1 MIKMRFYHIL
11 FFLVLLNSNLNA
23 QDAYYEEESRYS
35 DNISLS
41 EIIPKEPYAIKV
53 ELPYGLDEGILMYSI
68 FKLVRNKRFSNDGYY
83 CKANI
88 TDKYGYRNLSLVG
101 PVFYFEESIVEEIKK
116 YKTLDDFYYSL
127 YGLEIREYMEN
138 CINNGFEE
146 CTVTENLVFPPPP
159 PPPSYYSEIEEIED
173 EVEIE
178 ETVIESTET
187 YYDNEIEEV
196 EEVEEVP
203 FSLVEDVPVFPGC
216 ENKKNNEARKKC
228 MSEKITKIIVQK
240 FNTDL
245 AGDLGLSGR
254 QRILV
259 IFKIDKSG
267 YITDIRARAPHPR
280 LEKEAKRVI
289 GLIPRMKPGKQRGQA
304 VIVPY
309 SLPIIFTVQD

>member
-1 MIKMRFYHIL
+1 MRFYHIL

-23 QDAYYEEESRYS
+23 QDAYYEDESRYS

-159 PPPSYYSEIEEIED
+159 PPPPSYYSEIEEIED

-216 ENKKNNEARKKC
+216 ENKNNNEARKKC
-228 MSEKITKIIVQK
+228 MSEKITQIVVRR

>member
-35 DNISLS
+35 DDISLS

-127 YGLEIREYMEN
+127 YGLEIREFMEN
-138 CINNGFEE
+138 CINGGFEE
-146 CTVTENLVFPPPP
+146 CAVTENLVFPPPP

-178 ETVIESTET
+178 DI
-187 YYDNEIEEV
+187 EIEEV
-196 EEVEEVP
+196 EEDIEVP
-203 FSLVEDVPVFPGC
+203 FAIVDQVPVFPGC
-216 ENKKNNEARKKC
+216 ENKNNNEAMKKC
-228 MSEKITKIIVQK
+228 MSEKITKIVVQR

-254 QRILV
+254 QRISV
-259 IFKIDKSG
+259 IFKVDKTG
-267 YITDIRARAPHPR
+267 NITDIRARAPHPR

-309 SLPIIFTVQD
+309 SLPIIFTVED

>member
-1 MIKMRFYHIL
+1 MRFYHIL

-23 QDAYYEEESRYS
+23 QDAYYEDESRYS

-216 ENKKNNEARKKC
+216 ENKNNNEARKKC

>member
-1 MIKMRFYHIL
+1 
-11 FFLVLLNSNLNA
+11 
-23 QDAYYEEESRYS
+23 
-35 DNISLS
+35 
-41 EIIPKEPYAIKV
+41 
-53 ELPYGLDEGILMYSI
+53 
-68 FKLVRNKRFSNDGYY
+68 
-83 CKANI
+83 
-88 TDKYGYRNLSLVG
+88 
-101 PVFYFEESIVEEIKK
+101 
-116 YKTLDDFYYSL
+116 
-127 YGLEIREYMEN
+127 MEN

-216 ENKKNNEARKKC
+216 ENKNNNEARKKC
-228 MSEKITKIIVQK
+228 MSEKITKIVVRR

>member
-11 FFLVLLNSNLNA
+11 FFLVLLNSNVNA

-35 DNISLS
+35 DDISLS

-53 ELPYGLDEGILMYSI
+53 ELPYGLNEVNLESILMYSI

-127 YGLEIREYMEN
+127 YGLEIQEYMEN
-138 CINNGFEE
+138 CINNRSEK
-146 CTVTENLVFPPPP
+146 CAVTENLVFPPPP

-173 EVEIE
+173 EVE
-178 ETVIESTET
+178 TET
-187 YYDNEIEEV
+187 YYDIEIEEV
-196 EEVEEVP
+196 EEDEEDIEVP
-203 FSLVEDVPVFPGC
+203 FAIIDQVPVFPGC
-216 ENKKNNEARKKC
+216 ENLKNNEAMKKC
-228 MSEKITKIIVQK
+228 MSEKITEIVVQK
-240 FNTDL
+240 FNIDL

-254 QRILV
+254 QRISV
-259 IFKIDKSG
+259 IFKVDKTG
-267 YITDIRARAPHPR
+267 NITDIRARAPHPR

>member
-1 MIKMRFYHIL
+1 
-11 FFLVLLNSNLNA
+11 
-23 QDAYYEEESRYS
+23 
-35 DNISLS
+35 
-41 EIIPKEPYAIKV
+41 
-53 ELPYGLDEGILMYSI
+53 
-68 FKLVRNKRFSNDGYY
+68 
-83 CKANI
+83 
-88 TDKYGYRNLSLVG
+88 
-101 PVFYFEESIVEEIKK
+101 
-116 YKTLDDFYYSL
+116 
-127 YGLEIREYMEN
+127 MEN

-146 CTVTENLVFPPPP
+146 CTVTENLVFTPPPP

-228 MSEKITKIIVQK
+228 MSEKITKIVVRR

-254 QRILV
+254 QRISV
-259 IFKIDKSG
+259 IFKVDKTG
-267 YITDIRARAPHPR
+267 NITDVMARAPHPR
-280 LEKEAKRVI
+280 LAKEAKRVV
-289 GLIPRMKPGKQRGQA
+289 GLIPKMKPGKQRGNPVVVQ
-304 VIVPY
+304 Y
-309 SLPIIFTVQD
+309 SLPIIFKVED

>member
-35 DNISLS
+35 DDISLS

-127 YGLEIREYMEN
+127 YGLEIREFMEN
-138 CINNGFEE
+138 CINGGFKK
-146 CTVTENLVFPPPP
+146 CAVTENLVFPPPPPP

-178 ETVIESTET
+178 DI
-187 YYDNEIEEV
+187 EIEEV
-196 EEVEEVP
+196 EEDIEVP
-203 FSLVEDVPVFPGC
+203 FAIVDQVPVFPGC
-216 ENKKNNEARKKC
+216 ENKNNNEAMKKC
-228 MSEKITKIIVQK
+228 MSEKITKIVVQR

-254 QRILV
+254 QRISV
-259 IFKIDKSG
+259 IFKVDKTG
-267 YITDIRARAPHPR
+267 NITDIRARAPHPR

-309 SLPIIFTVQD
+309 SLPIIFTVED

>member
-1 MIKMRFYHIL
+1 MRFYHIL

>member
-1 MIKMRFYHIL
+1 MRFYHIL

-23 QDAYYEEESRYS
+23 QDAYYEDESRYS

-116 YKTLDDFYYSL
+116 YKTLDDFYYSF

-159 PPPSYYSEIEEIED
+159 PPPPPPSYYSEIEEIED

-178 ETVIESTET
+178 DI
-187 YYDNEIEEV
+187 EIEEV
-196 EEVEEVP
+196 EEDIEVP

-216 ENKKNNEARKKC
+216 ENKKNNQEMRKC
-228 MSEKITKIIVQK
+228 MSEKITKIVVEK

-245 AGDLGLSGR
+245 AGNLGLSGR
-254 QRILV
+254 QRISV